1 MSQADINSACLNA
14 QGLSC
19 KRGERLLFSG
29 LSLQA
34 NAGDCLHVVGA
45 NGSGKTS
52 LLRILAGINLA
63 DAGDVYWCDQSISGN
78 TKYNQRRAYLGH
90 LEGIKNELSAAE
102 NLQHY
107 QRMNGVYSA
116 AAVDQDLAR
125 MGILQCADLEA
136 GKMSFGQRRR
146 LSFARLLSGDY
157 ALWILDEPF
166 TGIDAQG
173 RALIEEICER
183 HLAARGI
190 IILTNHRSLQ
200 QSSLTKHLHEVHL
213 AEPAETEWQS

>member
-1 MSQADINSACLNA
+1 MSQADVNSACLNA
-14 QGLSC
+14 LKLSC
-19 KRGERLLFSG
+19 KRGERLLFRD
-29 LSLQA
+29 LNLQA
-34 NAGDCLHVVGA
+34 HAGNCLHIVGA

-63 DAGDVYWCDQSISGN
+63 DEGEVYWGNQKIPGN
-78 TKYNQRRAYLGH
+78 TEYNRQRAYLGH
-90 LEGIKNELSAAE
+90 LEGIKNELTAAE

-107 QRMNGVYSA
+107 QRMNGVYSSQ
-116 AAVDQDLAR
+116 AVDQDLAR
-125 MGILQCADLEA
+125 MGILQCAELEA

-146 LSFARLLSGDY
+146 LSFARLLSSNY

-173 RALIEEICER
+173 RALIEDICER
-183 HLAARGI
+183 HLAADGI

-200 QSSLTKHLHEVHL
+200 QGPLAKYLHELHL
-213 AEPAETEWQS
+213 EEPVDTGWQS